1 MNYRKKRAGDGDVKK
16 VQVYLQPTKNEE
28 RLEAIRKEK
37 EKEENE
43 VCTFKPKTNITDQ
56 QRSDPQQ
63 VSSGSRFEDLYRR
76 VEKGTYKTN

>member
-43 VCTFKPKTNITDQ
+43 VCTG
-56 QRSDPQQ
+56 
-63 VSSGSRFEDLYRR
+63 SSIRR
-76 VEKGTYKTN
+76 QLKSVVV